1 MYFILCWGHFKSI
14 NNPEDPFFLPDDDI
28 LYVNERFLNSEIQL
42 MFDELN
48 DTIIMKKIMKAIR
61 PLKMVVAV
69 VQISFLNE
77 FFIHGNGELLRVSLY
92 KYQRLTMEALDMASL
107 KFWWNSAKW
116 FTLVRNKNIR
126 CQLFGLVITVAMA
139 TRVHFRPVFNKNVFR
154 KFQNPAISKVQIP

>member
-1 MYFILCWGHFKSI
+1 MYFILSWGHFKSI

-42 MFDELN
+42 MIDELN
-48 DTIIMKKIMKAIR
+48 DTIIMKEIMKAIR

-107 KFWWNSAKW
+107 KF
-116 FTLVRNKNIR
+116 
-126 CQLFGLVITVAMA
+126 
-139 TRVHFRPVFNKNVFR
+139 
-154 KFQNPAISKVQIP
+154 